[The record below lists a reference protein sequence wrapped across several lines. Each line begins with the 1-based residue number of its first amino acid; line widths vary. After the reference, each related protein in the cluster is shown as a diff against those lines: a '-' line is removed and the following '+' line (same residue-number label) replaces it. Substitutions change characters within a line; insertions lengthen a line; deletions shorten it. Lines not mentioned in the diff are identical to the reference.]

1 MSESRR
7 STTVRIGSINCRSLS
22 TPHDISKR
30 QAFTNFLR
38 HQSLD
43 ILTMQE
49 THAATIEIQ
58 QSLNMLLQTKS
69 ACWSNFCGI
78 VSLNRHVTLNPILSS
93 IDHRFLLVSVE
104 HNNFHF
110 PPFYVLT
117 IYAYADPIKRRK
129 FYLSLLNFA
138 PLVTLIQSHNK
149 LIITGDFNYSLV
161 NPSGTPPAWRT
172 LVNQN
177 LLNCMASP
185 LDIHP
190 TFRRGT
196 LLSTI
201 DYIYASPFLHSLL
214 RSTSIDFINSSWT
227 DHALLSA
234 SFQFR
239 SGSHGPG
246 LWRMNPN
253 LMKND
258 KFVSRLSE
266 AIDTFA
272 VSLPSE
278 LTDPHLHWEKLKEE
292 IQRVA
297 RSFGRRQASWRHQ
310 QLRRLQS
317 KRNRIL
323 RQYKTDGHLS
333 HLLPVVEHQIG
344 FLQSEITANNILRAG
359 RYWREHGE
367 RSAGY
372 LKRTIDS
379 RAASRHISSLKE
391 SPDSVVVTDANEMQD
406 IAKRF
411 YKNLYSCEPVS
422 SYHTETILA
431 HILEQ
436 DRLTTEEAAALM
448 VPFRYDDLLQASARC
463 PTASS
468 PGNDGLPYEA
478 LSFVFRNESLQHLVL
493 RVYNQALSSGI
504 FPPSWTS
511 TCTVLLPKKGD
522 LNLLQNWRPISLI
535 NTDAKVFTRLL
546 TGRIISRCSHLIH
559 EVQKG
564 FMPQRFIGDNGLMMQ
579 LVKIEA
585 EQRQSP
591 EIGLLLDQE
600 KAYDRVHPDYL
611 KKVMLKFGFPSSL
624 VSTLCKLFFETKIH
638 INLNGFITSPLTQER
653 GLRQGDPLS
662 PLLFNI
668 AFDPFLRSIEH
679 APLFQGFQF
688 RQSANSSELH
698 LVPPPPVKVLA
709 YADDVAVFLRNP
721 EDFHHLCT
729 LYNIYAQ
736 ASNAKLNLG
745 KTEAFSLSGHPHPQW
760 QSFLNSHGI
769 STWHDHASLSAIRY
783 LGFAICSS
791 IAQRNAFVNDMLLK
805 LQNACFL
812 HSLRQLS
819 FRGRVTVMNT
829 LIYSKLWYVLRL
841 LSIPQASLQKFASM
855 GYKFV
860 TRKAFPKFKHE
871 FLFADRQQGGLKLL
885 DPSKQ
890 QLVLQWKWVR
900 PLLSSSSSQTSP
912 KILLYLIYSIQH
924 HFNTVDHLLP
934 LLFPA
939 MRKGPL
945 GKPNALNI
953 FTNIFRTTDALA
965 KCYQTTHISHATCLQ
980 LPLSGIHRYTNPLQE
995 PPDTGQSGPSD
1006 PSSSAIRLSHRNWSK
1021 IQVYDA
1027 FHYDSHQGCLRRKC
1041 RTDLEIFPVL
1051 IGRFFRAI
1059 DNHDIWL
1066 ESFFLRNCLIPPDQA
1081 SQIPVGHI
1089 DFTPF
1094 VDGLLPS
1101 DLFSV
1106 KMTTARLRQGLSP
1119 HHKPPFFDPQIA
1131 PRQWKMFWNEDIP
1144 FKARDVWYRLLHNKL
1159 PCRLTLHRTL
1169 PTIFIDPACL
1179 LCSSAPESCT
1189 HFVYSCQHKHPV
1201 WEYIWDTYFDTPFS
1215 QPALHHAL
1223 FSLQIPKTKFMYKHT
1238 SSFQYLACTLLA
1250 IWSSHWSMTFSDSRF
1265 ALPDVIKLFK
1275 KHVTSL
1281 NTVEYY

>member
-1 MSESRR
+1 MIRLC
-7 STTVRIGSINCRSLS
+7 STTTGANMANVQPVTSNVRSI
-22 TPHDISKR
+22 PV
-30 QAFTNFLR
+30 LR
-38 HQSLD
+38 L
-43 ILTMQE
+43 
-49 THAATIEIQ
+49 
-58 QSLNMLLQTKS
+58 
-69 ACWSNFCGI
+69 GI
-78 VSLNRHVTLNPILSS
+78 
-93 IDHRFLLVSVE
+93 
-104 HNNFHF
+104 
-110 PPFYVLT
+110 Y
-117 IYAYADPIKRRK
+117 
-129 FYLSLLNFA
+129 
-138 PLVTLIQSHNK
+138 
-149 LIITGDFNYSLV
+149 
-161 NPSGTPPAWRT
+161 
-172 LVNQN
+172 
-177 LLNCMASP
+177 
-185 LDIHP
+185 
-190 TFRRGT
+190 
-196 LLSTI
+196 
-201 DYIYASPFLHSLL
+201 
-214 RSTSIDFINSSWT
+214 
-227 DHALLSA
+227 
-234 SFQFR
+234 
-239 SGSHGPG
+239 
-246 LWRMNPN
+246 
-253 LMKND
+253 
-258 KFVSRLSE
+258 
-266 AIDTFA
+266 
-272 VSLPSE
+272 
-278 LTDPHLHWEKLKEE
+278 
-292 IQRVA
+292 
-297 RSFGRRQASWRHQ
+297 
-310 QLRRLQS
+310 
-317 KRNRIL
+317 
-323 RQYKTDGHLS
+323 
-333 HLLPVVEHQIG
+333 
-344 FLQSEITANNILRAG
+344 
-359 RYWREHGE
+359 
-367 RSAGY
+367 
-372 LKRTIDS
+372 
-379 RAASRHISSLKE
+379 
-391 SPDSVVVTDANEMQD
+391 QD

-422 SYHTETILA
+422 PYHTETILA

-436 DRLTTEEAAALM
+436 DRLTTEEAATLM

-493 RVYNQALSSGI
+493 RVYNQTLSSGI

-624 VSTLCKLFFETKIH
+624 VSTLCKLFFEIKIH

-679 APLFQGFQF
+679 APLFQVFRF

-729 LYNIYAQ
+729 LYNVYAQ

-745 KTEAFSLSGHPHPQW
+745 KTEAFSLSGHHHPQW

-769 STWHDHASLSAIRY
+769 STWHDHASPSAIRY

-819 FRGRVTVMNT
+819 FRGRITVMNT

-841 LSIPQASLQKFASM
+841 LSIPQATLQKFASM

-860 TRKAFPKFKHE
+860 TRKAFPKLKHE
-871 FLFADRQQGGLKLL
+871 LLFADRQKGGLKLL

-900 PLLSSSSSQTSP
+900 PLLSPSSSQTSP

-924 HFNTVDHLLP
+924 HFNTVDHPLP

-980 LPLSGIHRYTNPLQE
+980 LPLSSIHRSTNPLQE
-995 PPDTGQSGPSD
+995 PTTLVKACLPIP
-1006 PSSSAIRLSHRNWSK
+1006 PLRLFVLVIVIR
-1021 IQVYDA
+1021 V
-1027 FHYDSHQGCLRRKC
+1027 
-1041 RTDLEIFPVL
+1041 
-1051 IGRFFRAI
+1051 RAI

-1066 ESFFLRNCLIPPDQA
+1066 EPFFLRNFLIPPDQA

-1106 KMTTARLRQGLSP
+1106 KMTTARLRQELSP
-1119 HHKPPFFDPQIA
+1119 HYKLPFFDPQIA
-1131 PRQWKMFWNEDIP
+1131 PRRWKVFWNEDIP

-1159 PCRLTLHRTL
+1159 PCRLTLRRTL
-1169 PTIFIDPACL
+1169 PTIFVDPACL

-1201 WEYIWDTYFDTPFS
+1201 WEYIWDMYFDTPFS
-1215 QPALHHAL
+1215 QPALHRAL
-1223 FSLQIPKTKFMYKHT
+1223 FSLQLPKTKFMYKHT